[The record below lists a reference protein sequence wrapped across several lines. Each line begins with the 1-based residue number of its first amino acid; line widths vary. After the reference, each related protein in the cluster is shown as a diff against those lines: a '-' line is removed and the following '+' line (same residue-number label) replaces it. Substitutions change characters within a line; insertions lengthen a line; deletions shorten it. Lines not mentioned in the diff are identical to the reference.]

1 MILYNVTI
9 GIDREIEVEWVEWMK
24 QSHIPKIME
33 TGIFEHHKF
42 YKVLSHDDESSVSYC
57 VQYFTPSIE
66 QFNVYLKEHAPGFV
80 EEHRAKFKDKHV
92 AFRTL
97 LEEV

>member
-9 GIDREIEVEWVEWMK
+9 GIDKALEQEWVTWMK
-24 QSHIPKIME
+24 EKHIPDVMK
-33 TGIFEHHKF
+33 TGIFVENRF
-42 YKVLSHDDESSVSYC
+42 YKVLSNEDETTSSYC
-57 VQYFTPSIE
+57 VQYLTPSIE
-66 QFNVYLKEHAPGFV
+66 LFNKYLKIFV
-80 EEHRAKFKDKHV
+80 PSLEEEHKQKYKDRHV

>member
-9 GIDREIEVEWVEWMK
+9 GIDKEIEPEWVMWMK
-24 QSHIPKIME
+24 MEHIPE
-33 TGIFEHHKF
+33 VLQTGIFLSHKF
-42 YKVLSHDDESSVSYC
+42 YKVLSHEDEQTVSYC
-57 VQYFTPSIE
+57 IQYFTAGIE
-66 QFNVYLKEHAPGFV
+66 QFNVYLNEYAPALI
-80 EEHRAKFKDKHV
+80 EKHRARFKDKHV

>member
-9 GIDREIEVEWVEWMK
+9 GIDKAIEEEWVDWMK
-24 QSHIPKIME
+24 NEHIPE
-33 TGIFEHHKF
+33 VLSTGIFLSHKF
-42 YKVLSHDDESSVSYC
+42 YKVLSHDDDQSVSYC
-57 VQYFTPSIE
+57 IQYFTTDIE
-66 QFNVYLKEHAPGFV
+66 KFNLYLKDHAPTLI
-80 EEHRAKFKDKHV
+80 EKHMTKYKDRHV